1 MIAITQKGDFKK
13 TYDFLNKMKKRDV
26 NAILNKYGQRGVEL
40 LAASTPTNSGKTASS
55 WNYEI
60 KTERDRYEILWT
72 NSNINKGVNIAMI
85 LQYGHGTRQGGYVQ
99 GRDYI
104 NPVTQ
109 QVFDEMA
116 NELWEE
122 VIRS

>member
-1 MIAITQKGDFKK
+1 MITITQKGDFKK
-13 TYDFLNKMKKRDV
+13 TYNFLNKMKKREV
-26 NAILNKYGQRGVEL
+26 NAILKKYGKRGVEL
-40 LAASTPTNSGKTASS
+40 LAASTPTDSGKTAES

-60 KTERDRYEILWT
+60 KVDRDRYEILWT
-72 NSNINKGVNIAMI
+72 NSNVNNGVNIAMI

-104 NPVTQ
+104 NPVTR

-116 NELWEE
+116 NELWGE

>member
-1 MIAITQKGDFKK
+1 MITITQKGDFKK
-13 TYDFLNKMKKRDV
+13 TYDFLNKMKKRNV
-26 NAILNKYGQRGVEL
+26 NIILNKYGKRGVEL
-40 LAASTPTNSGKTASS
+40 LAASTPTDSGKTAES

-72 NSNINKGVNIAMI
+72 NSNVNKGVNIAMI

-116 NELWEE
+116 SELWGE
-122 VIRS
+122 VVRS

>member
-1 MIAITQKGDFKK
+1 MITITQKGDFKK
-13 TYDFLNKMKKRDV
+13 TYDFLNKMKQRKVD
-26 NAILNKYGQRGVEL
+26 AILNKYGKRGVEL
-40 LAASTPTNSGKTASS
+40 LAASTPTDSGTTAKS

-60 KTERDRYEILWT
+60 KTDRDRYEIIWT
-72 NSNINKGVNIAMI
+72 NSNVNKGVNIAMI

-116 NELWEE
+116 NELWGE